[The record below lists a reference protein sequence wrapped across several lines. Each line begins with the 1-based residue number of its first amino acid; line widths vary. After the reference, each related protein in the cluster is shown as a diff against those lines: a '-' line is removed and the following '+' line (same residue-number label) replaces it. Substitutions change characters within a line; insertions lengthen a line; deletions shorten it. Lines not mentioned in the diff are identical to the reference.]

1 MTDRVELEMKHLA
14 TFLPEVNNVLIG
26 GFVIATLSGLWK
38 SAGQTTLCFFKSGGG
53 RHNSRPIEQFVI
65 SVHPHFGNAA
75 VKNKRQGGHVATV
88 ETRWSAS
95 QSRRQTMRVCNEQ
108 HGLSA
113 RRLVT

>member
-38 SAGQTTLCFFKSGGG
+38 SAGQTMLCLFKSGGG

-65 SVHPHFGNAA
+65 SLHTHFANAA
-75 VKNKRQGGHVATV
+75 VKNKRQGGHLAAV

-95 QSRRQTMRVCNEQ
+95 PSRRETMRVCNEQ
-108 HGLSA
+108 HG
-113 RRLVT
+113 